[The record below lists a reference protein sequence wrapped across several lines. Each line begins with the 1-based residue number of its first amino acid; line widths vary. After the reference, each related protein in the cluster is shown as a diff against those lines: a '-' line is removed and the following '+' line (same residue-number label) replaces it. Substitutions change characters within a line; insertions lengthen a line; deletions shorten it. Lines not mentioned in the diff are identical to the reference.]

1 MKIRNNSQTVL
12 IVEDDRQTIEMLQ
25 LGLIP
30 NGFICVTAVSG
41 REALKLLDKSQPD
54 IILLDIMLPDIDGY
68 ELCTIIKERTQ
79 DTFVPIIAITA
90 RNDVESIVKGLN
102 CGADDY
108 VTKPYEMIEVIARVQ
123 AMLRVKVLH
132 DLLNEKKEKLE
143 ELHSIKDEFLSIC
156 SHDLKNIIMP
166 VMEASSMMRENL
178 VPANNTKFADIIYR
192 QSKKMVTLLNNLLH
206 SFKTQGNS
214 PILCCEIVDVRAFF
228 EEYIRDCSMMYRA
241 RSLKISID
249 IDKEVDT
256 WVFDKEKIDEV
267 LTNLISNAA
276 KYTPSGGT
284 IHVRV
289 TIDHGNNLAVSVI
302 DSGRGIP
309 RAILPRIFDKFVT
322 TPSDENKNGVGLG
335 LAICKTIVEK
345 HGGSIHVK
353 SKEGEGSEFSFT
365 IPQQRNS
372 SGVIRPL
379 EAYQP
384 N

>member
-1 MKIRNNSQTVL
+1 
-12 IVEDDRQTIEMLQ
+12 
-25 LGLIP
+25 
-30 NGFICVTAVSG
+30 
-41 REALKLLDKSQPD
+41 
-54 IILLDIMLPDIDGY
+54 
-68 ELCTIIKERTQ
+68 
-79 DTFVPIIAITA
+79 
-90 RNDVESIVKGLN
+90 
-102 CGADDY
+102 
-108 VTKPYEMIEVIARVQ
+108 IEVIARVQ